1 MRELMEQL
9 GPAMKGVEAVVEID
23 SNDWVV
29 EVAGPR
35 LVTIERQEAL
45 GVATVSMSVGRPADG
60 DRIRIYETALV
71 YNSLW
76 RQSPGVRMSM
86 AGEHEE
92 LRLSVE
98 LPTPDLQLETLVG
111 ALASVLEKGAA
122 WSEYVRGD
130 QTGIPPTSSVIS
142 G

>member
-9 GPAMKGVEAVVEID
+9 GPAMNGVEAVVEID
-23 SNDWVV
+23 SNNWVV

-35 LVTIERQEAL
+35 LATIERQEDL
-45 GVATVSMSVGRPADG
+45 GVVTVSTLVGRPAVA
-60 DRIRIYETALV
+60 DRTRIYETALV

-76 RQSPGVRMSM
+76 RQSPGMRMSM
-86 AGEHEE
+86 AGEHED

-98 LPTPDLQLETLVG
+98 LLTPDLQLETIVD
-111 ALASVLEKGAA
+111 ALASVLEKGAV

-130 QTGIPPTSSVIS
+130 QARIPPASSAIS